1 MQTDLFSQINSS
13 LSVFATDSLLNHP
26 PDPKFGHLSS
36 NIAMILAKKEKK
48 NPMDIAS
55 NIKKKLDKDL
65 SLKDI
70 VEKIEVA
77 KPGFVNF
84 YLKTDF
90 LIKQSELLN
99 YQVDFKKN
107 LRRHAHGK
115 TVVIDYSAPN
125 IAKPFGI
132 GHLRSTNIGQAI
144 YNTYKAIGWTCI
156 GDNHLG
162 DWGTQFGKLIVA
174 VQKWSKKPLE
184 KLSIADLE
192 KLYVKFHTQAKNDPN
207 LIKLARST
215 FKKLEQAD
223 PVITKMWQTCVDISI
238 VEFNKVYDL
247 LDAHIDYAHGESFYL
262 PKLKDITNSFV
273 KKGLT
278 KKSQGAIIVEL
289 EPLPPAMLQKSN
301 GATTYFTRDLATV
314 KYRLDTWHPDQII
327 YEVGADQTLHFQQV
341 FSACQ
346 KMGWLPKEGFVHV
359 AHGLIRWSGGKFSTR
374 KGDTIHLSDVIDKA
388 INQARKIV
396 DKSVVSKELSD
407 TEKKDMISA
416 VAIGAIKFSDL
427 CQHPKRDIIFD
438 WNKIMGLSGDSGPYL
453 QYTYARCRSV
463 LSKTNLKEQKNI
475 SMSSIVGDI
484 NRQEQ
489 QLLNLFYQFEEKIIE
504 SAVSVNPSVICQ
516 FLLKVAQSYNEF
528 YASCKIIDN
537 PQENF
542 RVFLTKT
549 TASVIHM
556 GLDLL
561 GIKTVDRM

>member
-223 PVITKMWQTCVDISI
+223 PVILKCGRPALIS
-238 VEFNKVYDL
+238 
-247 LDAHIDYAHGESFYL
+247 
-262 PKLKDITNSFV
+262 
-273 KKGLT
+273 
-278 KKSQGAIIVEL
+278 
-289 EPLPPAMLQKSN
+289 PLSN
-301 GATTYFTRDLATV
+301 L
-314 KYRLDTWHPDQII
+314 
-327 YEVGADQTLHFQQV
+327 
-341 FSACQ
+341 
-346 KMGWLPKEGFVHV
+346 
-359 AHGLIRWSGGKFSTR
+359 
-374 KGDTIHLSDVIDKA
+374 
-388 INQARKIV
+388 
-396 DKSVVSKELSD
+396 
-407 TEKKDMISA
+407 
-416 VAIGAIKFSDL
+416 IKFM
-427 CQHPKRDIIFD
+427 IFLMPIL
-438 WNKIMGLSGDSGPYL
+438 IMLM
-453 QYTYARCRSV
+453 A
-463 LSKTNLKEQKNI
+463 NHFI
-475 SMSSIVGDI
+475 
-484 NRQEQ
+484 
-489 QLLNLFYQFEEKIIE
+489 YQ
-504 SAVSVNPSVICQ
+504 N
-516 FLLKVAQSYNEF
+516 
-528 YASCKIIDN
+528 
-537 PQENF
+537 
-542 RVFLTKT
+542 
-549 TASVIHM
+549 
-556 GLDLL
+556 
-561 GIKTVDRM
+561 